1 MARQRKTGLD
11 YFPFDVD
18 FFDDE
23 KIVCIAGEFGIKG
36 EITAIRLLC
45 AVYRNG
51 YFILWSEQLK
61 MKMLRQMPGVS
72 SELFDQILN
81 RLVRWGFFDASLFD
95 TVKVLTSEG
104 IQRRYFEAVKFRKLD
119 ENLPYL
125 LIQKELKN
133 YAKKDVSQGLI
144 PISQTKTPISQG
156 LIPQIK
162 LNKIEKDK
170 SFSSPHTPR
179 GGVAGVDLAELKK
192 KIVQDFF
199 SKQCALESFCMHN
212 RTDPGQLRQLVDEIF
227 AEWELANEKDISERH
242 LINTLRI
249 KLNIRR
255 YETDRPLK
263 GNRLSERRGTD
274 PDVPE
279 REDYSD
285 TL

>member
-1 MARQRKTGLD
+1 MARKRKTRLD

-18 FFDDE
+18 FFEDE

-81 RLVRWGFFDASLFD
+81 RLVRWGFFDANLFD
-95 TVKVLTSEG
+95 SVKVLTSVG
-104 IQRRYFEAVKFRKLD
+104 IQRRYFEAVKFRQID
-119 ENLPYL
+119 DDLPYL
-125 LIQKELKN
+125 LIHDELKN
-133 YAKKDVSQGLI
+133 YAKKNISQGLMG
-144 PISQTKTPISQG
+144 ISQTKTPVSQG

-162 LNKIEKDK
+162 LNKKENK
-170 SFSSPHTPR
+170 FSSPPTPQ
-179 GGVAGVDLAELKK
+179 GVVGAVDVGAKK
-192 KIVQDFF
+192 SEIIQKFF
-199 SKQCALESFCMHN
+199 SKQIALESFCMHN
-212 RTDPGQLRQLVDEIF
+212 NTDPEDLRRLIDEIF
-227 AEWELANEKDISERH
+227 AEWELSNEQDISEKH
-242 LINTLRI
+242 LVNTLRI
-249 KLNIRR
+249 KLKIKRN
-255 YETDRPLK
+255 ETDRPLK
-263 GNRLSERRGTD
+263 GDRFSERRGTD
-274 PDVPE
+274 PDVPG